1 MIWFLFTSQMR
12 KRAISVLPVTSEVAE
27 SNLNRYVRDFLQVLV
42 DNSQVVRILDIA
54 SCVFN
59 INRKLKETIVSRVH

>member
-1 MIWFLFTSQMR
+1 MVWFLFTSQMR